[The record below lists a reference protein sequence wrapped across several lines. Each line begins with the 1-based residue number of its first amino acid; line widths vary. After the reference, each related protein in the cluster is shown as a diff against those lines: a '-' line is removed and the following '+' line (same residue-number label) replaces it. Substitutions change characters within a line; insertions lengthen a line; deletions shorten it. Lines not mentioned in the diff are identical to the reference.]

1 MEGQKRVRDIVERS
15 QIQALSRRSDVP
27 GLIFLTG
34 HAATL
39 AMTGTL
45 IWMSSGSVWLVPAMF
60 VHGIVIVHL
69 FAPFHETCHGTAFRT
84 RWLNTMVSWFTGL
97 ALLLEPLHFKH
108 EHAAHHSYTQ
118 HLGKDPQMIPMAER
132 LRGYLLYATAI
143 PYFIGALRQLV
154 NHPLGRF
161 TAEERANFPDGSLD
175 KMRREALIMWGVYIG
190 IATLSVVL
198 QTWAAVLY
206 WLLPRV
212 IGEPIMRLIRMS
224 EHVGRPRTP
233 DLLRNTRT
241 VLTLAPI
248 RLLAWNN
255 AYHAEHHAIPTVPF
269 FSLPRL
275 HSLLKPHIED
285 VRPGY
290 FNTQLH
296 LIRNGLAGAEAT
308 APPAART

>member
-1 MEGQKRVRDIVERS
+1 
-15 QIQALSRRSDVP
+15 
-27 GLIFLTG
+27 
-34 HAATL
+34 
-39 AMTGTL
+39 
-45 IWMSSGSVWLVPAMF
+45 
-60 VHGIVIVHL
+60 
-69 FAPFHETCHGTAFRT
+69 
-84 RWLNTMVSWFTGL
+84 
-97 ALLLEPLHFKH
+97 
-108 EHAAHHSYTQ
+108 
-118 HLGKDPQMIPMAER
+118 
-132 LRGYLLYATAI
+132 
-143 PYFIGALRQLV
+143 
-154 NHPLGRF
+154 
-161 TAEERANFPDGSLD
+161 
-175 KMRREALIMWGVYIG
+175 
-190 IATLSVVL
+190 
-198 QTWAAVLY
+198 
-206 WLLPRV
+206 
-212 IGEPIMRLIRMS
+212 MS

-296 LIRNGLAGAEAT
+296 LIRNGLVGAEAT